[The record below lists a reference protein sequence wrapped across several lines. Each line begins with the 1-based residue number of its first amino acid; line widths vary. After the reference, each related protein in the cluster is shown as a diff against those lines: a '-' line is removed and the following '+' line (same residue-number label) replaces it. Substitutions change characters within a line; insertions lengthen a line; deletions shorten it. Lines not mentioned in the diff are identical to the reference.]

1 MLFRSSLNH
10 LVYSLVLT
18 VNLVEY
24 ALAERS
30 QSTNLL
36 SVSSFLQYSLIIRTT
51 LTYSSFTSKM
61 DGRDRSIS
69 FVLHITARSHES
81 SCDPQ
86 LDRTV
91 VVSKGKLNQ
100 AQLEEYQ
107 SDAIALYQQKEP
119 QGKILSISPNTDT
132 SALLI
137 TVDSIQKSTLKAF
150 KKKFHD
156 NVFLQLP
163 PEPLTNSDG
172 NIQFPLP
179 PRVNYYNDK
188 Q

>member
-1 MLFRSSLNH
+1 MC
-10 LVYSLVLT
+10 
-18 VNLVEY
+18 
-24 ALAERS
+24 
-30 QSTNLL
+30 
-36 SVSSFLQYSLIIRTT
+36 I
-51 LTYSSFTSKM
+51 
-61 DGRDRSIS
+61 RDR
-69 FVLHITARSHES
+69 
-81 SCDPQ
+81 

-163 PEPLTNSDG
+163 PAVSYTHLIPYMHKYVSS
-172 NIQFPLP
+172 
-179 PRVNYYNDK
+179 
-188 Q
+188 